1 MVRNWSGSIND
12 KRRMS
17 IRQNLRLCR
26 LDAAYSH
33 TLRTA
38 TVATWATAI
47 VAALAFSHG
56 SVMAQTATETLGL
69 TRVLEAARNNFDVA
83 ITRQAAEAAK
93 ADVLAADRSPFP
105 VFTAKTSQMYL
116 DNGVKG
122 DQGVGPGPFGQ
133 KNIDKSGGID
143 WTWERG
149 SKRALRTQSASRLAN
164 AAQADLQD
172 MLQMQQAGAASAY
185 FDLLAA
191 QERNREMQA
200 LSQSALVL
208 AKSAGLR
215 LKAGDLSAQDTA
227 RLEIEAQRAQADA
240 HSAQLDQ
247 QRALLLLGQLTALRV
262 DLSRWQI
269 AADWPTMPS
278 EPLSINV
285 PETWVEQRPDVKAAI
300 ERVAAAQAAL
310 DLAVS
315 QKKADITLGSSL
327 DHDPRV
333 SRRSLE
339 LRFSVPLQWG
349 YGFEGEIGRAQA
361 QLTQAQDLAEKTKQ
375 DARAELQRL
384 LEEFRTAL
392 QRETLYAQDIV
403 PRARRVAEQAEVAYA
418 KGASSLTD
426 LIDAR
431 RTLRSTLIEA
441 AFARA
446 DYAKS
451 NVVWGLRTVNTHSRA
466 DNTTN
471 VSR

>member
-1 MVRNWSGSIND
+1 
-12 KRRMS
+12 
-17 IRQNLRLCR
+17 
-26 LDAAYSH
+26 LD
-33 TLRTA
+33 TA
-38 TVATWATAI
+38 FSTTRATTV
-47 VAALAFSHG
+47 VAAVVCALALHHAD
-56 SVMAQTATETLGL
+56 VMAQGITETLGL
-69 TRVLEAARNNFDVA
+69 TRVLEAARNNFDVT
-83 ITRQAAEAAK
+83 ITRQAAQAAQ

-105 VFTAKTSQMYL
+105 IFNAKASQMYL
-116 DNGVKG
+116 DSGVSG
-122 DQGVGPGPFGQ
+122 SQGIGPGPLGH
-133 KNIDKSGGID
+133 KNINNSGGVD

-149 SKRALRTQSASRLAN
+149 NKRALRTQSAGRLAD

-172 MLQMQQAGAASAY
+172 MLQMQQAAAASAY

-191 QERNREMQA
+191 RERNREMHA
-200 LSQSALVL
+200 LANSALVL

-215 LKAGDLSAQDTA
+215 LKAGDLSAQDTT

-247 QRALLLLGQLTALRV
+247 QRALLLLSQLTALRV
-262 DLSRWQI
+262 DHAHWGI
-269 AADWPTMPS
+269 AADWPSLPK
-278 EPLSINV
+278 EPLRQSV
-285 PETWVEQRPDVKAAI
+285 PDTWVEQRPDVKAAL
-300 ERVAAAQAAL
+300 ERVAAAQATL

-315 QKKADITLGSSL
+315 QKKADITVGSSL

-349 YGFEGEIGRAQA
+349 YGFEGEMSRAQA
-361 QLTQAQDLAEKTKQ
+361 QFTQAQDVAEKTKQ
-375 DARAELQRL
+375 DARTELQRL
-384 LEEFRTAL
+384 LEELRTAV

-403 PRARRVAEQAEVAYA
+403 PRARRMAEQAEIAYA

-446 DYAKS
+446 DFAKS
-451 NVVWGLRTVNTHSRA
+451 CVVWGLRTANIHSSA

-471 VSR
+471 ISR

>member
-1 MVRNWSGSIND
+1 
-12 KRRMS
+12 MS
-17 IRQNLRLCR
+17 IRQNLRVRR
-26 LDAAYSH
+26 LQAASRH

-38 TVATWATAI
+38 MATTWAAAI
-47 VAALAFSHG
+47 VTALAFSQG
-56 SVMAQTATETLGL
+56 QAMAQTATESLGL

-116 DNGVKG
+116 DNGVNG
-122 DQGVGPGPFGQ
+122 NQGVGPGPLGQ

-149 SKRALRTQSASRLAN
+149 SKRALRTQSAGRLAN

-200 LSQSALVL
+200 LSQSAWVL
-208 AKSAGLR
+208 AKSASLR

-262 DLSRWQI
+262 DLACWQI
-269 AADWPTMPS
+269 AADWPAMPS

-285 PETWVEQRPDVKAAI
+285 PETWVEQRPDVKAAL

-315 QKKADITLGSSL
+315 QKKADVTVGSSL

-333 SRRSLE
+333 SRSSLE

-361 QLTQAQDLAEKTKQ
+361 QLTQAQDVAEKTKQ

-451 NVVWGLRTVNTHSRA
+451 SVVWGLRTANTHSSA

>member
-1 MVRNWSGSIND
+1 
-12 KRRMS
+12 MS

-26 LDAAYSH
+26 LQAASSP

-38 TVATWATAI
+38 IATALATAM
-47 VAALAFSHG
+47 VAALGFSHTN
-56 SVMAQTATETLGL
+56 VMAQTATETLGL
-69 TRVLEAARNNFDVA
+69 TRVLDAARNNFDVA

-116 DNGVKG
+116 DNGVNG
-122 DQGVGPGPFGQ
+122 NQGVGPGPLGQ

-149 SKRALRTQSASRLAN
+149 SKRALRTQSAGRLAN

-172 MLQMQQAGAASAY
+172 MVQMQQAGAASAY

-247 QRALLLLGQLTALRV
+247 QRALLLLGQLTTLRV
-262 DLSRWQI
+262 DLARWQI
-269 AADWPTMPS
+269 AADWPALPTDTLPS
-278 EPLSINV
+278 NV
-285 PETWVEQRPDVKAAI
+285 PETWVEQRPDVKAAM

-315 QKKADITLGSSL
+315 QKKADVTLGSSL

-403 PRARRVAEQAEVAYA
+403 PSARRVAEQAEVAYA

-451 NVVWGLRTVNTHSRA
+451 SVVWGLRTANTHSSV